1 MVWLRDLWHDGSLS
15 SLWLCLEISVR
26 DCEYFLF
33 LLLRLWCSLIPTIY
47 FSDMYGSRGPG
58 NWFFFKTDDEE
69 LLASNVASRCKPVK
83 Y

>member
-1 MVWLRDLWHDGSLS
+1 ML
-15 SLWLCLEISVR
+15 I
-26 DCEYFLF
+26 
-33 LLLRLWCSLIPTIY
+33 SLIF